1 MDRGGPTIVAEPAPG
16 RKEVCTNRQDR
27 HAFPCIFSH
36 LPQLSGACENAR
48 NRPAG
53 TYTCPSPSAD
63 RSSGLAPSPSLID
76 RIESIPR
83 RELYFFA
90 LYRLL
95 VASLLCAL
103 VFSPLSMM
111 VGQAHHVGL
120 AQWVS
125 TSYLLISAG
134 LLFWGR
140 NERWLQ
146 TIVFWSVLA
155 DIVAAVLLSHALPG
169 SSAGIS
175 MSLLFNIAAA
185 GLLLPLSRAMLV
197 ALLASGASVLEFGW
211 TYLENV
217 DNSRT
222 LAELAMFVTSYLS
235 LAFICYQIGNRTR
248 RTQQLADQRGAEV
261 ANLFEVNEL
270 IIRRMRTGVL
280 VVDIDG
286 RITLANEA
294 ATALLGDLE
303 GTLATERVTLASASP
318 ELARR
323 LQRWRGGWQ
332 EEEVALQLAPEQAE
346 VLPRFARLLADSD
359 MTLVFLDDT
368 SVVSK
373 RAESLTLSTLGRFS
387 ASLAHEIRNPLAA
400 INYATQLLEESNDL
414 GDADRRLLQI
424 IHQQCQRTN
433 GIVESV
439 LALARRERAN
449 PENLDL
455 VTFVRR
461 FVLEYRQSLSLET
474 DSLEAVIREPSVP
487 ALMDSRHLHQVL
499 TALVH
504 NALKYGRMA
513 EEPARVRIRVA
524 SGERHAVIDVMDRGP
539 GIPDAIAAQLFRPFY
554 TTSEHGTG
562 LGLYIAREL
571 CRANQAQ
578 LDYVSVPAGGACFR
592 LTLSVPKAAFN
603 RDLG

>member
-1 MDRGGPTIVAEPAPG
+1 M
-16 RKEVCTNRQDR
+16 
-27 HAFPCIFSH
+27 
-36 LPQLSGACENAR
+36 
-48 NRPAG
+48 
-53 TYTCPSPSAD
+53 
-63 RSSGLAPSPSLID
+63 APSTSLID

-90 LYRLL
+90 LYRVLIATLL
-95 VASLLCAL
+95 AAL
-103 VFSPLSMM
+103 VFSPLTPFA
-111 VGQAHHVGL
+111 GEAHQLRL
-120 AQWVS
+120 AETV
-125 TSYLLISAG
+125 TILYLLVALA
-134 LLFWGR
+134 LLAWGR

-146 TIVFWSVLA
+146 PIVFGSLLV
-155 DIVAAVLLSHALPG
+155 DITAATLLSHALPG
-169 SSAGIS
+169 ASAGIS

-185 GLLLPLSRAMLV
+185 ALLLPLSRAMLL
-197 ALLASGASVLEFGW
+197 ALLAAAASVTEYVWQAFEGS
-211 TYLENV
+211 
-217 DNSRT
+217 DNPRT
-222 LAELAMFVTSYLS
+222 LAELAMFVTSYLA
-235 LAFICYQIGNRTR
+235 LAFIAYQIGSRTR

-280 VVDIDG
+280 VVDTSG
-286 RITLANEA
+286 QITLANEA
-294 ATALLGDLE
+294 ATALLGDME
-303 GTLATERVTLASASP
+303 GALATERVALSIASP

-323 LQRWRGGWQ
+323 LQRWRNGWHEDEQ
-332 EEEVALQLAPEQAE
+332 PLQLAPEQAE

-359 MTLVFLDDT
+359 MSLIFLDDT
-368 SVVSK
+368 TVVSR

-400 INYATQLLEESNDL
+400 INYATQLLEESEDI
-414 GDADRRLLQI
+414 GEADRRLLQI

-455 VTFVRR
+455 AAFVRR
-461 FVLEYRQSLSLET
+461 FVIEYRQTLSLEN
-474 DSLEAVIREPSVP
+474 DSLEAVIREPSVIAMIDP
-487 ALMDSRHLHQVL
+487 RHLHQVL

-504 NALKYGRMA
+504 NALKYGRIA
-513 EEPARVRIRVA
+513 DEAARIRIRVA
-524 SGERHAVIDVMDRGP
+524 SAERNAVIDIMDRGP
-539 GIPDAIAAQLFRPFY
+539 GIPDAIASQLFRPFY

-578 LDYVSVPAGGACFR
+578 LDYVSIPAGGACFR
-592 LTLSVPKAAFN
+592 LTLSIPKTAFT
-603 RDLG
+603 RGERQ

>member
-1 MDRGGPTIVAEPAPG
+1 M
-16 RKEVCTNRQDR
+16 
-27 HAFPCIFSH
+27 
-36 LPQLSGACENAR
+36 
-48 NRPAG
+48 
-53 TYTCPSPSAD
+53 
-63 RSSGLAPSPSLID
+63 APSPSLID

-95 VASLLCAL
+95 VASLLAAL
-103 VFSPLSMM
+103 VFSPLSVL
-111 VGQAHHVGL
+111 VGESHQPQL
-120 AQWVS
+120 AQVVS
-125 TSYLLISAG
+125 VIYLVFATAV
-134 LLFWGR
+134 LLWGR

-146 TIVFWSVLA
+146 TIVFWSVVG
-155 DIVAAVLLSHALPG
+155 DIAAALLLSHALPG
-169 SSAGIS
+169 SNAGIS

-197 ALLASGASVLEFGW
+197 ALLASCATVAEFIWTQLEG
-211 TYLENV
+211 TSTGNG
-217 DNSRT
+217 RT
-222 LAELAMFVTSYLS
+222 LAELAMFVTSYLA
-235 LAFICYQIGNRTR
+235 LAFICYQIGSRTR
-248 RTQQLADQRGAEV
+248 RTQQLADRRGAEV

-294 ATALLGDLE
+294 ATALLGDME
-303 GTLATERVTLASASP
+303 GTLASERITLASASP

-332 EEEVALQLAPEQAE
+332 EEELPLQLAPEQAE
-346 VLPRFARLLADSD
+346 VQPRFARLLADSD
-359 MTLVFLDDT
+359 MTLIFLDDT
-368 SVVSK
+368 TVVSK

-400 INYATQLLEESNDL
+400 INYATQLLEESDDL

-455 VTFVRR
+455 AAFVRR
-461 FVLEYRQSLSLET
+461 FVIDYRQTLSLEN
-474 DSLEAVIREPSVP
+474 DSLEAVIREASVP
-487 ALMDSRHLHQVL
+487 ALMDPRHLHQVL

-504 NALKYGRMA
+504 NALKYGRIA

-539 GIPDAIAAQLFRPFY
+539 GIPDAIVAQLFRPFY

-592 LTLSVPKAAFN
+592 LTLSTPNTAFN
-603 RDLG
+603 QRPAQNRP

>member
-1 MDRGGPTIVAEPAPG
+1 MGPST
-16 RKEVCTNRQDR
+16 
-27 HAFPCIFSH
+27 
-36 LPQLSGACENAR
+36 
-48 NRPAG
+48 
-53 TYTCPSPSAD
+53 
-63 RSSGLAPSPSLID
+63 SLLD

-90 LYRLL
+90 LYRVLIATLL
-95 VASLLCAL
+95 AAL
-103 VFSPLSMM
+103 VFSPLTPFAGEAHRPLLAKAVA
-111 VGQAHHVGL
+111 VG
-120 AQWVS
+120 
-125 TSYLLISAG
+125 YLLVSLA
-134 LLFWGR
+134 LLLWGR

-146 TIVFWSVLA
+146 SIVFGSVLI
-155 DIVAAVLLSHALPG
+155 DIVAATLLSHALPG
-169 SSAGIS
+169 ASAGIS

-185 GLLLPLSRAMLV
+185 ALLLPLARAMML
-197 ALLASGASVLEFGW
+197 ALLASIASVAEYIWQAFEGS
-211 TYLENV
+211 
-217 DNSRT
+217 DNLRT
-222 LAELAMFVTSYLS
+222 LAELAMFVTSYLA
-235 LAFICYQIGNRTR
+235 LAFISYQIGSRTR
-248 RTQQLADQRGAEV
+248 RTQQLADRRSAEV

-280 VVDIDG
+280 VVDAAG
-286 RITLANEA
+286 QITLVNEA
-294 ATALLGDLE
+294 ASALLGDSE
-303 GTLATERVTLASASP
+303 DDSGAEPQSLANASP
-318 ELARR
+318 ELSRR
-323 LQRWRGGWQ
+323 LQRWRSGWQ
-332 EEEVALQLAPEQAE
+332 EEEQPLQLIPDQPE

-359 MTLVFLDDT
+359 LTLVFLDDT

-400 INYATQLLEESNDL
+400 INYATQLLEESDHI

-439 LALARRERAN
+439 LAMARRERAN

-455 VTFVRR
+455 AAFVRR
-461 FVLEYRQSLSLET
+461 FVLEYKQTLSQDT
-474 DSLEAVIREPSVP
+474 DSLEVIIREPSVP

-504 NALKYGRMA
+504 NALKYGRVA

-524 SGERHAVIDVMDRGP
+524 SGERNAVIDVMDRGP

-578 LDYVSVPAGGACFR
+578 LDYVSVPGGGACFR
-592 LTLSVPKAAFN
+592 LTLSTPKTAFTTQG
-603 RDLG
+603 R

>member
-1 MDRGGPTIVAEPAPG
+1 
-16 RKEVCTNRQDR
+16 
-27 HAFPCIFSH
+27 
-36 LPQLSGACENAR
+36 
-48 NRPAG
+48 
-53 TYTCPSPSAD
+53 
-63 RSSGLAPSPSLID
+63 LAPSSSIID
-76 RIESIPR
+76 RIESIPT

-90 LYRLL
+90 LYRVL
-95 VASLLCAL
+95 VAALLSAL
-103 VFSPLSMM
+103 VFGPLTSM
-111 VGQAHHVGL
+111 VGDAHQPLL
-120 AQWVS
+120 AQSVS
-125 TSYLLISAG
+125 VAYLLISVA
-134 LLFWGR
+134 LLIWGR

-146 TIVFWSVLA
+146 RIVFGSVMV
-155 DIVAAVLLSHALPG
+155 DIIAATLLSHALPG
-169 SSAGIS
+169 ASAGVS

-185 GLLLPLSRAMLV
+185 GLLLPLSRAMLI
-197 ALLASGASVLEFGW
+197 ALLASAASVAEYIWQMLEGGQN
-211 TYLENV
+211 T
-217 DNSRT
+217 RT
-222 LAELAMFVTSYLS
+222 LAELAMFVTSYLA
-235 LAFICYQIGNRTR
+235 LTFIAYQIGSRTR

-280 VVDIDG
+280 VVDTNG

-294 ATALLGDLE
+294 ATALLGDME
-303 GTLATERVTLASASP
+303 GALATERVALNMASP

-323 LQRWRGGWQ
+323 LQRWRNGWH
-332 EEEVALQLAPEQAE
+332 EDETPLQLAPEQAE

-359 MTLVFLDDT
+359 MSLIFLDDT
-368 SVVSK
+368 TVVSR

-400 INYATQLLEESNDL
+400 INYATQLLEESEDL
-414 GDADRRLLQI
+414 GEADRRLLQI

-455 VTFVRR
+455 AAFVRR
-461 FVLEYRQSLSLET
+461 FVIEYRQTLSLEN
-474 DSLEAVIREPSVP
+474 DSLEAVIREPSVV
-487 ALMDSRHLHQVL
+487 AMMDPRHLHQVL

-504 NALKYGRMA
+504 NALKYGRVA
-513 EEPARVRIRVA
+513 DEPARIRIRVA
-524 SGERHAVIDVMDRGP
+524 SAERNAVIDVMDRGP
-539 GIPDAIAAQLFRPFY
+539 GIPDAIATQLFRPFY

-578 LDYVSVPAGGACFR
+578 LDYVSIPAGGACFR
-592 LTLSVPKAAFN
+592 LTLSTPKTAFA
-603 RDLG
+603 RGERQ

>member
-1 MDRGGPTIVAEPAPG
+1 LGPST
-16 RKEVCTNRQDR
+16 
-27 HAFPCIFSH
+27 
-36 LPQLSGACENAR
+36 
-48 NRPAG
+48 
-53 TYTCPSPSAD
+53 
-63 RSSGLAPSPSLID
+63 SLLD

-90 LYRLL
+90 LYRVLIATLL
-95 VASLLCAL
+95 AAL
-103 VFSPLSMM
+103 VFSPLTPFAGEAHRPLLAKAVA
-111 VGQAHHVGL
+111 VG
-120 AQWVS
+120 
-125 TSYLLISAG
+125 YLLVSLA
-134 LLFWGR
+134 LLAWGR

-146 TIVFWSVLA
+146 SIVFGSVLV
-155 DIVAAVLLSHALPG
+155 DIVAATLLSHALPG
-169 SSAGIS
+169 ASAGIS

-185 GLLLPLSRAMLV
+185 ALLLPLARAMML
-197 ALLASGASVLEFGW
+197 ALLASIASVTEYIWQAFEGS
-211 TYLENV
+211 
-217 DNSRT
+217 DNLRT
-222 LAELAMFVTSYLS
+222 LAELAMFVTSYLA
-235 LAFICYQIGNRTR
+235 LAFISYQIGSRTR
-248 RTQQLADQRGAEV
+248 RTQQLADRRSAEV

-280 VVDIDG
+280 VVDAAG
-286 RITLANEA
+286 QITLVNEA
-294 ATALLGDLE
+294 ASALLGDSE
-303 GTLATERVTLASASP
+303 DNTGAEPQSLANASP
-318 ELARR
+318 ELSRR
-323 LQRWRGGWQ
+323 LQRWRSGWQ
-332 EEEVALQLAPEQAE
+332 EEEQPLQLIPDQPE

-359 MTLVFLDDT
+359 LTLVFLDDT

-400 INYATQLLEESNDL
+400 INYATQLLEESEHI

-439 LALARRERAN
+439 LAMARRERAN

-455 VTFVRR
+455 AAFVRR
-461 FVLEYRQSLSLET
+461 FVLEYKQTLSGDT
-474 DSLEAVIREPSVP
+474 DSLEVIIREPSVP

-504 NALKYGRMA
+504 NALKYGRVA

-524 SGERHAVIDVMDRGP
+524 SGERNAVIDVMDRGP

-578 LDYVSVPAGGACFR
+578 LDYVSVPGGGACFR
-592 LTLSVPKAAFN
+592 LTLSTPKTAFTTQG
-603 RDLG
+603 R